1 MKNICPEILRNLTA
15 TFATQVLQQQEAENA
30 TDLSLQELR
39 ETETANSTTKMTGKN
54 MIIILSALVM

>member
-1 MKNICPEILRNLTA
+1 MKNIYHYILRNLSA
-15 TFATQVLQQQEAENA
+15 TFATQVLQQQEPENA

-39 ETETANSTTKMTGKN
+39 ETETANGTTKMTSKN